1 MRSPCFGTALAL
13 APIALAAG
21 QPGNEI
27 QAPMAAVIL
36 GGLASSTLLVLL
48 VLPVLYLRFGRP
60 PVSAEPARAEG
71 LGHGG

>member
-1 MRSPCFGTALAL
+1 
-13 APIALAAG
+13 
-21 QPGNEI
+21 
-27 QAPMAAVIL
+27 MAAVIL